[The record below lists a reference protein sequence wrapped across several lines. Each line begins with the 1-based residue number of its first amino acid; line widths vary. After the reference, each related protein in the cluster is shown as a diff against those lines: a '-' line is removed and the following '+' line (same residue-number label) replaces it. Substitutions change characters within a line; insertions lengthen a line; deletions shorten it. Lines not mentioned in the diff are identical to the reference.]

1 MADNLLDEI
10 YEEHQQL
17 LAVIEESETTTAV
30 PDVRQFIE
38 RISEAGA
45 VVADPRQRSQ
55 LRALMRFWGSFLYDR
70 IGEFPKVPLLPAM
83 PKIESSPVAELPE
96 GSARETGE
104 VSPPLLKPGC
114 RFGIYE
120 IFDVIGEGGFS
131 KVYKAFNTET
141 GQLVALKVIYAEQLE
156 KVERLRQ
163 RFIEREKI
171 IGRLDHPHIIP
182 IYAIGEEQGVP
193 YIAMKYVESGS
204 LADRLSEWFWRP
216 TIRQILHIVLQIV
229 DGLEYLHGRDI
240 VHRDIKP
247 ANILLDFDDSV
258 YLTDFG
264 IAQVMESAFQG
275 MIVGTPEY
283 MAPESILHP
292 ERVDG
297 KADVY
302 SLGIVLF
309 ELLEGEV
316 PFHKGSP
323 VEIMYQQVT
332 EDLPDLS
339 DDLPESLRK
348 LVLDCLAKDPDDR
361 IEISEL
367 REQIESLLQSLSEEA
382 LDSQPAPFVTSP
394 DDRGQR
400 HETTRIPMSV
410 TGVAKEEAVSVP
422 PPPAPAPAPAPLP
435 PSQRVCPN
443 CGAPVKPGL
452 RFCNMCGVPLSLRHQ
467 EVRSADLHTS
477 VTDTQILVG
486 GPRLVLEGALA
497 ILIAKAGL
505 PSNKYYVM
513 ERDRV
518 VLGRGQYNDI
528 VIDNPTVSLQH
539 ALLVYSKPGEKRGSF
554 TIFDLASTNG
564 ISVNGEPCVKRK
576 LKHNDVIRLGE
587 VELIFKQLDK

>member
-1 MADNLLDEI
+1 MADNLLGEI
-10 YEEHQQL
+10 YKEHQRL
-17 LAVIEESETTTAV
+17 LAAIEDSETTTVV

-70 IGEFPKVPLLPAM
+70 IGEFPKVSLMLAA
-83 PKIESSPVAELPE
+83 PKIESSPVAEPSK
-96 GSARETGE
+96 GSARETEE

-120 IFDVIGEGGFS
+120 IFDVIGEGSFS
-131 KVYKAFNTET
+131 KVYKALDTET
-141 GQLVALKVIYAEQLE
+141 ERLVALKVIYAEQLE
-156 KVERLRQ
+156 KVERFRQ
-163 RFIEREKI
+163 HFIEREKI
-171 IGRLDHPHIIP
+171 VGELNHPHIIP
-182 IYAIGEEQGVP
+182 IYTIGEEQGVP

-204 LADRLSEWFWRP
+204 LADRLSGWFWRP
-216 TIRQILHIVLQIV
+216 TIREILNIAFQIV
-229 DGLEYLHGRDI
+229 DGLEYLHSRDI
-240 VHRDIKP
+240 VHKDIKP
-247 ANILLDFDDSV
+247 ANILIDFDDSV

-292 ERVDG
+292 DRVDG
-297 KADVY
+297 RADVY

-316 PFHKGSP
+316 PFHEGSP

-332 EDLPDLS
+332 KGLPDLS

-361 IEISEL
+361 IDISEL
-367 REQIESLLQSLSEEA
+367 REQIKTLLHSLSEET
-382 LDSQPAPFVTSP
+382 LGSQPAPFITSP
-394 DDRGQR
+394 DSRKQR
-400 HETTRIPMSV
+400 HTTTRIPV
-410 TGVAKEEAVSVP
+410 TGVAKKEAMSVP
-422 PPPAPAPAPAPLP
+422 TPPALSRAPLP
-435 PSQRVCPN
+435 QPQLVCPA
-443 CGAPVKPGL
+443 CGASIEPGET
-452 RFCNMCGVPLSLRHQ
+452 FCNTCGTPIGHQ

-477 VTDTQILVG
+477 VADTQVLDG

-505 PSNKYYVM
+505 PKNKYYVM

-539 ALLVYSKPGEKRGSF
+539 ALLVYGKPGEKQSSF
-554 TIFDLASTNG
+554 TIFDLASANG

-587 VELIFKQLDK
+587 VELIFKRLDK